1 MDVHPIDWLDSRS
14 VVEKVEQANNVSS
27 ELSSSHQ
34 QEFYKQKKYKKQ
46 ESNNKHRYS
55 EKNLIEIIENTNRH
69 FDEKNVK
76 MKLEIHKLTN
86 RLVIRLIDTKND
98 EIIKVISSEEVFDEI
113 VSNWG
118 IVGNLIDMEG

>member
-1 MDVHPIDWLDSRS
+1 MDVHPINWLDSRS

-86 RLVIRLIDTKND
+86 RLVISLIDTKND

>member
-1 MDVHPIDWLDSRS
+1 MDVHPINWLDSRS

-76 MKLEIHKLTN
+76 MKLKIHKLTN
-86 RLVIRLIDTKND
+86 RLVIRLINTKND

>member
-1 MDVHPIDWLDSRS
+1 MDVHPINWLDSRS

-46 ESNNKHRYS
+46 ESNNKRRYS

>member
-1 MDVHPIDWLDSRS
+1 MDVHPINWLDSRS